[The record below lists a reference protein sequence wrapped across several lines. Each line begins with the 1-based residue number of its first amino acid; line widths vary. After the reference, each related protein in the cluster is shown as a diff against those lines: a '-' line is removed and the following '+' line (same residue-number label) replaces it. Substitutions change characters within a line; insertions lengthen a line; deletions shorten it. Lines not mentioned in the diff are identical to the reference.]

1 MLASSGHPAL
11 PAANRPIF
19 NPGLRLRS
27 CARRALNEQPS
38 RDFWSIF
45 SHLCV
50 GFMLNCLFLSTLT
63 GGHLPSDPNHFLGQ
77 AESSDF
83 YQGFCALGQRNPSFS
98 CWRPKY
104 SEEVT
109 AASGSVTACPARP
122 SLPLCPP
129 RQPLRTAITGE
140 QCEAQPPPFP
150 STAGRCSCSFL
161 LGRAHQNK
169 MRRRMNDDDTAQ
181 AYTNTNCHFDKCI

>member
-1 MLASSGHPAL
+1 M
-11 PAANRPIF
+11 
-19 NPGLRLRS
+19 RL
-27 CARRALNEQPS
+27 
-38 RDFWSIF
+38 
-45 SHLCV
+45 V
-50 GFMLNCLFLSTLT
+50 KGT
-63 GGHLPSDPNHFLGQ
+63 
-77 AESSDF
+77 
-83 YQGFCALGQRNPSFS
+83 PSFS

-181 AYTNTNCHFDKCI
+181 AYTNTVAILTNAFDNVNKYIDHRPMKLFHGSTLRHRPRIGKQVQ